1 MNQMN
6 SLPERLARVIANEEP
21 GLLDVTEQAAN
32 SRPGAT
38 EGWSRKQEL
47 GHLIDSATNNCVR
60 FIRAALEG
68 QYSGPSYDGRGW
80 VELGGYAEMRWTDL
94 VDTWALLNKA
104 IVPVLRRIPQE
115 RLSAQCRIADASP
128 VSLQFIIEDYILHMQ
143 HHLDHICG
151 REHLTPY
158 PGATIGV

>member
-1 MNQMN
+1 MK
-6 SLPERLARVIANEEP
+6 SLSERLARAVADEEP
-21 GLLDVTEQAAN
+21 RLRAVTEESAN
-32 SRPGAT
+32 RRRGGT

-47 GHLIDSATNNCVR
+47 GHLVDSATNNRVR

-80 VELGGYAEMRWTDL
+80 VDLGGYSEMSWTDL

-104 IVPVLRRIPQE
+104 IVLVLKRIPQE

-128 VSLQFIIEDYILHMQ
+128 VSLQFIIEDYMLHMQ
-143 HHLDHICG
+143 HHLDHVCD
-151 REHLTPY
+151 REHVTAY
-158 PGATIGV
+158 PGATMGV